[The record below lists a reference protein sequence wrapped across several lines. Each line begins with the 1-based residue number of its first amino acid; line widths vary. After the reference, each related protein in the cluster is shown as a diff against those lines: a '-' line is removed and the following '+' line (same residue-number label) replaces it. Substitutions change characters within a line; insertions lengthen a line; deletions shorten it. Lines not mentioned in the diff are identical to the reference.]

1 MLFRDRFSVSPSR
14 TVVYL
19 RVHLLPNKTV
29 ISANVFGSE
38 YHSCKRSA
46 DHADCPRSRREI
58 SKVFW

>member
-1 MLFRDRFSVSPSR
+1 MLFRDRFFVSPSR

-19 RVHLLPNKTV
+19 HVQLLPNKTV

-46 DHADCPRSRREI
+46 DQSGCPHSRREI